1 MSRPKD
7 EIGRRTWYKPP
18 VTAVIIRHASTIVET
33 FGSRMQLAR
42 SFEMDWTEAFTS
54 LGDLSAETRSRL
66 LAGCS
71 IVELPEGTRIFG
83 PGQAPEN
90 FLMLLDGS
98 ICVQQVAANGRE
110 IVLYRVA
117 AGETCALTI
126 ACLLGHED
134 YHAEAVA
141 ETDIRAALIRRGLF
155 DELIA
160 DSSEF
165 RRFVFTTFSLRVT
178 SLFRLFEEVVFS
190 RVDVRLAQ
198 LLARTGSANLRAT
211 HQSLANELGSAREVV
226 SRLLNEFQRRR
237 WVRLSRGSI
246 EVTDLSALKALA

>member
-1 MSRPKD
+1 
-7 EIGRRTWYKPP
+7 
-18 VTAVIIRHASTIVET
+18 
-33 FGSRMQLAR
+33 
-42 SFEMDWTEAFTS
+42 
-54 LGDLSAETRSRL
+54 
-66 LAGCS
+66 
-71 IVELPEGTRIFG
+71 
-83 PGQAPEN
+83 
-90 FLMLLDGS
+90 
-98 ICVQQVAANGRE
+98 
-110 IVLYRVA
+110 
-117 AGETCALTI
+117 I

-165 RRFVFTTFSLRVT
+165 RRFVFTAFSLRVT

-226 SRLLNEFQRRR
+226 SRLLNPNGGAGCGCHGGRSKLLIFRHS
-237 WVRLSRGSI
+237 RLAG
-246 EVTDLSALKALA
+246 EAPPDLSHRV